1 MFGLDSYTCANN
13 LNKMKKLLFSIASI
27 LATGSLFA
35 NNIVVSNVSLSGRD
49 QTNDFTLVNA
59 DVAWNNSW
67 RTSTNESNWDG
78 AWVFVKYRKVR
89 TTVWNHA
96 TINYATAGAAASG
109 HTEPSGATI
118 KTSADGKGVFLY
130 RSANGVGNVNF
141 TGAKIRWNY
150 GIDGVK
156 DNDSVEV
163 RVFATEMVYVPTG
176 SFYLGSGGTESYAF
190 RDGSSSN
197 PYKVVDANEISV
209 ETTAG
214 NLYYAVGLNSD
225 RVGPIPAT
233 FPTGYNAFWMMKYE
247 ASQQQYADFL
257 NHLDLNKATERNIG
271 IFTGTHPNFIAP
283 FPERV
288 CGGASFADLLAYAD
302 WSGLR
307 PYSELEYEKAC
318 RGADVM
324 PVAEEYAWGNTTL
337 VNVTTVSSTGTAN
350 EATTAFANC
359 NITATLR
366 RCGLFATSTA
376 SRDTAGATYYGIM
389 EMSGSVY
396 ESVVPVSNP
405 TARQFLASKH
415 GSGNLDANG
424 NSPTWHS
431 VGNSIYSLRGGS
443 ISGSAV
449 YAKISEASYRN
460 YGTYYANFT
469 TRAASYGVRLAR
481 TGN

>member
-78 AWVFVKYRKVR
+78 AWIFVKYRKVR

-96 TINYATAGAAASG
+96 TINYAAASAAASG
-109 HTEPSGATI
+109 HTEPAGATI

-163 RVFATEMVYVPTG
+163 RVFAMEMVYVPTG
-176 SFYLGSGGTESYAF
+176 SFYLGSGGSETYAF
-190 RDGSSSN
+190 RDGSTTN

-214 NLYYAVGLNSD
+214 NLNYTAGLSAD
-225 RVGPIPAT
+225 RLGPIPAT
-233 FPTGYNAFWMMKYE
+233 FPTGYNAFWLMKYE

-257 NHLDLNKATERNIG
+257 NHLDLNKATLRTFAT
-271 IFTGTHPNFIAP
+271 FTGTHPNLIAP

-324 PVAEEYAWGNTTL
+324 PVSEEYAWGNTTL

-359 NITATLR
+359 NISAALK
-366 RCGLFATSTA
+366 RCGLFATSVA

-389 EMSGSVY
+389 EMSGSVW
-396 ESVVPVSNP
+396 ESVVNVSNP
-405 TARQFLASKH
+405 TARLFLASKH
-415 GSGNLDANG
+415 GSGSLDADG
-424 NSPTWHS
+424 NSPTWHA

-443 ISGSAV
+443 ISNVATLSRVSDAGN
-449 YAKISEASYRN
+449 RN
-460 YGTYYANFT
+460 YGTYYGNFT
-469 TRAASYGVRLAR
+469 TRGAAFGIRLAR